1 MPSTIV
7 VRYNHYREEVPVV
20 ESEGESDTLGK
31 IKASELTELFSL
43 DFAFNGSFVVHLNE

>member
-1 MPSTIV
+1 MPNTIV
-7 VRYNHYREEVPVV
+7 VRYNHYREEVPV
-20 ESEGESDTLGK
+20 SEGDSDTCK